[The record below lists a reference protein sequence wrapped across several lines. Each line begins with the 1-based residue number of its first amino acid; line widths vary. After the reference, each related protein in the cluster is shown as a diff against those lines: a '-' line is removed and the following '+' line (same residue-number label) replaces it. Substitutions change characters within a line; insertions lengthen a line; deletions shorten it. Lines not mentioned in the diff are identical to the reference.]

1 MKGLQAEV
9 PPLEHLTALV
19 MIASLT
25 IYALFGGA
33 DYGGGIWDLLSSGPR
48 AQGQRDLIADVI
60 GPIWEANHVWLIL
73 VVVLLFT
80 AFPPA
85 YALIS
90 IALHVPLTLML
101 IGIVLRGA
109 AFTFRT
115 YDSQEDRVQRRW
127 GRAFSIASLL
137 TPMFLGVIV
146 GSLASGRIHNPGQ
159 DTDLSYFFLWVA
171 PFPFAVGFF
180 TVVLFGF
187 LAAVY
192 LTHETPDQELQN
204 DFRRR
209 AIAAEFSAGIL
220 ALLVFILARK
230 GAPMLGERLAASW
243 WTWPLQLATA
253 ALAIGTL
260 WTLWTRRFR
269 LARFCAAG
277 QVSLILWGWGLAQFP
292 YLVPPELTIGN
303 SAAPQVT
310 LRFVLMALSIGTLI
324 LLPSFLYLFRVFR
337 GRTPYNSAH

>member
-1 MKGLQAEV
+1 M
-9 PPLEHLTALV
+9 
-19 MIASLT
+19 MASLT
-25 IYALFGGA
+25 LYALFGGA
-33 DYGGGIWDLLSSGPR
+33 DYGGGMWDLLSSGPR
-48 AQGQRDLIADVI
+48 AQAQRDLIADVI

-90 IALHVPLTLML
+90 IALHIPLTLML

-115 YDSQEDRVQRRW
+115 YDTQQDHVQRRW
-127 GRAFSIASLL
+127 GRTFAIASLL

-146 GSLASGRIHNPGQ
+146 GSLASGRISAPGQ
-159 DTDLSYFFLWVA
+159 NTDLAYFFLWVA

-180 TVVLFGF
+180 AVVLFGF

-192 LTHETPDQELQN
+192 LTGETPDRELQN

-220 ALLVFILARK
+220 ALLVFVLARD
-230 GAPMLGERLAASW
+230 GAPMIGERLAASW
-243 WTWPLQLATA
+243 WTWPLQFATA
-253 ALAIGTL
+253 AFAIGTL

-269 LARFCAAG
+269 FARSCAAG

-292 YLVPPELTIGN
+292 YLVPPELTITN
-303 SAAPQVT
+303 TAAPPVT
-310 LRFVLMALSIGTLI
+310 LRFVLVALSLGALL
-324 LLPSFLYLFRVFR
+324 LLPSFVYLFRVFR
-337 GRTPYNSAH
+337 GRSFRTSAH